1 MKDSNHHEPLRNDR
15 TGKRS
20 VKTKGVTKRIKKYF
34 WDNPNSN
41 APACCRELKLN
52 YKKYRGMC
60 YKWKSKTK
68 AILAGKVQGRVHK
81 VPSHRLEWRT
91 EKPLGVGYVQSLLVE
106 ALRRTPG
113 RDDPKPFD
121 EWYVI
126 PNRNRQLQFTN
137 DFVSI
142 RVFIRSGTCRILPR
156 APMDFESLKIHVQNA
171 FFKAGLDLRK
181 CEDLSGKLEPHDRH
195 RMFRIGPVTPFK
207 VDFYKNSLGL
217 TLKAD
222 GSHPLHIEGIEGW
235 PSWIK
240 PLIKTNVDLATTVGE
255 LGTVVADFKVSL
267 REHLQLVRTLSRES
281 EQRNTA
287 TLNLINTLTKAVE
300 RLPGGPPGFKSRPR
314 ERRQKRVKRH
324 RKKRRKRH

>member
-1 MKDSNHHEPLRNDR
+1 MKDSNHHEPLRKNL
-15 TGKRS
+15 TGKDPVR
-20 VKTKGVTKRIKKYF
+20 KRGVTQRIKDYF
-34 WDNPNSN
+34 WNHPKSN
-41 APACCRELKLN
+41 AKACCRFLKIDWN
-52 YKKYRGMC
+52 KYKQMC
-60 YKWKSKTK
+60 YNWKSKTN

-91 EKPLGVGYVQSLLVE
+91 EKPLGVGYVQSLMVE

-113 RDDPKPFD
+113 RDDPKPVD

-181 CEDLSGKLEPHDRH
+181 CEDVSEKLEPHHRH
-195 RMFRIGPVTPFK
+195 RMFRIGPVTPFT
-207 VDFYKNSLGL
+207 VDFYKDSLGL

-240 PLIKTNVDLATTVGE
+240 PLIRTNVDLATTVGE
-255 LGTVVADFKVSL
+255 FGTVVADFKVSL
-267 REHLQLVRTLSRES
+267 REHLQLVRTLNQEA
-281 EQRNTA
+281 EQRNVA
-287 TLNLINTLTKAVE
+287 TLKLINALSKVVE
-300 RLPGGPPGFKSRPR
+300 RLPGPGFESRR
-314 ERRQKRVKRH
+314 SHHHRQKRVKGR